1 MKRLV
6 IIYALEM
13 AVVGVIAPSTA
24 RAVTIFVPNVDSGA
38 EDLRVASLGATT
50 ATNVGF
56 GSHVV
61 GPAGEDSAWSRPIIQ
76 FPVSHFSSLAGLSIV
91 SATLHYTIIRDF
103 TEPGESA
110 DSEIRLFT
118 TGETD
123 LGISNRNIFAGLSGD
138 GGAHTSVGSTPFVD
152 GVTGAQSLGF
162 SAAALAALEAA
173 INGIDPTLVI
183 AFREFAVYGGISHT
197 DLLDEFV
204 LGLPPGNVSIEVT
217 AVPEPATLSLLAL
230 GWLGLMCTLGRACR
244 RRPL

>member
-91 SATLHYTIIRDF
+91 SATLHYTIISDF

-110 DSEIRLFT
+110 TSEVRLFT
-118 TGETD
+118 TSETD
-123 LGISNRNIFAGLSGD
+123 LGIPNRNILAGLSGD
-138 GGAHTSVGSTPFVD
+138 GGAHTVVGSVTFVD
-152 GVTGAQSLGF
+152 GVIGAQSLAC
-162 SAAALAALEAA
+162 SAAALTALEAA
-173 INGIDPTLVI
+173 INGVDPTLVI
-183 AFREFAVYGGISHT
+183 SFREFAVSGVIIHA
-197 DLLDEFV
+197 DVLDEFV
-204 LGLPPGNVSIEVT
+204 LGVPPGNVSIEITV
-217 AVPEPATLSLLAL
+217 VPEPMSLAL
-230 GWLGLMCTLGRACR
+230 LSMGGLALMRHRVRLTVSS
-244 RRPL
+244 